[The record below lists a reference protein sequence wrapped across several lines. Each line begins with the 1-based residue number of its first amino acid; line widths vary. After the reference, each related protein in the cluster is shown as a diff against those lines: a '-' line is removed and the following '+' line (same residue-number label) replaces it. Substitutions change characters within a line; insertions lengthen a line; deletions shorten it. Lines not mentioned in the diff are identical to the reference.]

1 MCVGDGRES
10 EESNRCMLGFS
21 LHSLVFESVQSFP
34 KSIRNYE
41 SLASV
46 YPLDG
51 HLTTIHTGCQ
61 QRQGFQA
68 KFMSFYR
75 LKRKW
80 RSWKTGK
87 STYVAIFACFFIFHF
102 VSVFIHG

>member
-1 MCVGDGRES
+1 MAGKAKRVTGVRWDPLFIRWCLNLSRVSPKAYEIMRES
-10 EESNRCMLGFS
+10 GIS
-21 LHSLVFESVQSFP
+21 LPTRRTLSDYTHWMSE
-34 KSIRNYE
+34 
-41 SLASV
+41 
-46 YPLDG
+46 
-51 HLTTIHTGCQ
+51 
-61 QRQGFQA
+61 GFQA
-68 KFMSFYR
+68 KLMSFYR